1 MFPLF
6 SAIQRKA
13 WTRARKLCY
22 ELVLCDPE
30 RPSYQELY
38 VRLERIITLGNRRSR
53 SYSNTSQTRIASGDK
68 EKSEEQQDI

>member
-22 ELVLCDPE
+22 ELLLCDPK

-38 VRLERIITLGNRRSR
+38 VRLEKIIAFDNRRRR
-53 SYSNTSQTRIASGDK
+53 SYSSTSQTRTASGDK
-68 EKSEEQQDI
+68 EKSDEQQDI